1 MMNTLARSVLT
12 MYSYDEN
19 ADDISCQYPAPAAAV
34 NSAFPLCRYTAIRPT
49 AIIMTTKA
57 FFHSSARADLSTTEN
72 FLHILRPDSSYTEL
86 EAKILDVALVLHAEH
101 GRKQFQHLP
110 PMLSPRQ
117 GLTLIPPLRL
127 PSAP

>member
-1 MMNTLARSVLT
+1 MNTLARSVLT

-19 ADDISCQYPAPAAAV
+19 ADDISLPTCPAPAAAV
-34 NSAFPLCRYTAIRPT
+34 NSAFPAFVGVRLIRPT
-49 AIIMTTKA
+49 AIIMTTKP
-57 FFHSSARADLSTTEN
+57 FYSSAQGGSSTPEN

-101 GRKQFQHLP
+101 GEETIQHLP

-117 GLTLIPPLRL
+117 GLTPIPPLRL